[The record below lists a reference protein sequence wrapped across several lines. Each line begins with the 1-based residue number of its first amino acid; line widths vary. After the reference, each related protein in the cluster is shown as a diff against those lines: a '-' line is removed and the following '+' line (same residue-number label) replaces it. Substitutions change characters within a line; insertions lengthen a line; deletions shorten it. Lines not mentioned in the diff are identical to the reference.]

1 MAGMSEQT
9 GDYSDAGVPSF
20 DFVRDKI
27 EGRHATSV
35 GSAELAEATPEA
47 ADVETQLADRER
59 AGADRLE
66 QIRKAMR
73 GD

>member
-1 MAGMSEQT
+1 MSEQP
-9 GDYSDAGVPSF
+9 GDYSEAGVPSF

-27 EGRHATSV
+27 EGRYATSV

-47 ADVETQLADRER
+47 ADVDTTMAEREK

-66 QIRKAMR
+66 AIRKAMR
-73 GD
+73 GE